1 LNLTSFYYILIKE
14 SNKRTLAFACTMLS
28 HRFPRVR
35 KYAGEHLYVSL
46 LENMELVQND
56 DESILDYL
64 LNAPWQKDLSTTQCL
79 EMANKVATVL
89 GVTHLEEVS
98 CGTMTSS
105 SPRYKKTAATRKDD
119 FASYASLLE
128 SSKDV

>member
-1 LNLTSFYYILIKE
+1 
-14 SNKRTLAFACTMLS
+14 MLS

-64 LNAPWQKDLSTTQCL
+64 LNAPWQKDLSTTQSL
-79 EMANKVATVL
+79 EMTNKVATVL
-89 GVTHLEEVS
+89 GVTPLEDVS
-98 CGTMTSS
+98 GRTMSCTP
-105 SPRYKKTAATRKDD
+105 PRSKKTAANSKDD
-119 FASYASLLE
+119 FASYAALLE
-128 SSKDV
+128 SSQDV